1 MTIAKAILGAGSVR
15 LDYYDPILGAWQGL
29 GDKLESDKFEIT
41 PDSEI
46 KEKTSKSR
54 EAYGQAIASVVIPK
68 PTKIA
73 ITLSGLSVQALAMQ
87 FQGVRTAWTQGAA
100 LIADEAVVAKLDK
113 WTKLSKRNFSDVGFT
128 VKNTAGST
136 TYGLGTDYE
145 VNYFTGEIKPL
156 STGAIAADEALKVSG
171 SALAIAGDIIRGG
184 VQPQVRARAIWEGVN
199 MVDGQQI
206 EAEAWE
212 AVLSSSN
219 GFDWLA
225 DDFNGIELT
234 GTLVV
239 PTGKTEPYVIR
250 LKNVG

>member
-1 MTIAKAILGAGSVR
+1 MTAKAILGAGSVR
-15 LDYYDPILGAWQGL
+15 LDYYDPSLGAWQGL
-29 GDKLESDKFEIT
+29 GDLLEADKFEVT
-41 PDSEI
+41 PDSEN

-54 EAYGQAIASVVIPK
+54 AAYGQAIASVVIPK

-73 ITLSGLSVQALAMQ
+73 ITLSGMSVQGLAMQ
-87 FQGVRTAWTQGAA
+87 FQGVRTAWSQGAA
-100 LIADEAVVAKLDK
+100 ALADEPLVAKLDK
-113 WTKLSKRNFSDVGFT
+113 WIKLSKRNLSDVGLT
-128 VKNTAGST
+128 VKNTGST
-136 TYGLGTDYE
+136 VTYALGTDYE

-171 SALAIAGDIIRGG
+171 SALAIAGDTIRGG

-206 EAEAWE
+206 EVECWE

-219 GFDWLA
+219 GFDFLA
-225 DDFNGIELT
+225 DDFNGIELA

-239 PTGKTEPYVIR
+239 PAGKTEPYVVR